1 MRDRETI
8 EIAIEASE
16 TGHLVMSTLH
26 TIDAAKTV
34 ERIVGTFR
42 SATSR
47 RSGRASRRRSSTS
60 SRSAAAARRRLR
72 PHRRARD
79 PQVDAAHPR
88 IHREGETSGKTLL
101 DAMKDG
107 KQDGMQHFD
116 GELDKLIRSGT
127 VSLDVGMSY
136 ATNPNNLRLEIADFI
151 EDQRQAKL
159 KKEKAS

>member
-1 MRDRETI
+1 
-8 EIAIEASE
+8 
-16 TGHLVMSTLH
+16 VMSTLH

-34 ERIVGTFR
+34 ERIVGTFPLGDQQAIR
-42 SATSR
+42 TRFSKAFQYIISQR
-47 RSGRASRRRSSTS
+47 LLPRADGSGRIAVLEILKST
-60 SRSAAAARRRLR
+60 LR
-72 PHRRARD
+72 T
-79 PQVDAAHPR
+79 
-88 IHREGETSGKTLL
+88 REYIEMGETSGKTLL

-116 GELDKLIRSGT
+116 GELDKLIRNGT